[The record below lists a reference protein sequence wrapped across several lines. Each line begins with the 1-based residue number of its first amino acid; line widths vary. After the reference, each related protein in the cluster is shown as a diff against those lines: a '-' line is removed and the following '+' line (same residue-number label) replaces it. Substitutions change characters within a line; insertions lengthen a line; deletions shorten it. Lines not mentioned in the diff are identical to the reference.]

1 MVKVMRAT
9 FQENESTILVEDSKR
24 ANMDLSSRR
33 GSRGAVKEKFTLVWQ
48 AFEHAR
54 SPDMSVARPM
64 IY

>member
-9 FQENESTILVEDSKR
+9 FLKNECIILVEDGKI
-24 ANMDLSSRR
+24 ANTDLSLRR
-33 GSRGAVKEKFTLVWQ
+33 GSRGAVKEKSTLVWQ